1 MNLKRNVLLPFC
13 GMLHFECLG
22 LSVFR
27 KDKTNGVLYHT
38 YSTFA
43 AGLGSLSSVLSLI
56 DLTPDGRQE
65 KERGRNMFWIKHKE
79 MYEGTHDDDA
89 GKTSADM

>member
-1 MNLKRNVLLPFC
+1 MIVNRESKKKCSPP
-13 GMLHFECLG
+13 FECLG

-79 MYEGTHDDDA
+79 MYDDA
-89 GKTSADM
+89 GKTSADMFKM